1 MSGIDADFH
10 QDTKLDSTIR
20 INTSGVGTTMMAES
34 NKDYWYVTLEKKQ
47 VVRFPGCSGS
57 RLWLPHNYVNG
68 IEDDCV
74 TTTLCSSTSVH
85 YID

>member
-34 NKDYWYVTLEKKQ
+34 NKDYLYVTCLEKK
-47 VVRFPGCSGS
+47 
-57 RLWLPHNYVNG
+57 LWDFQAALEAGYGYH
-68 IEDDCV
+68 I
-74 TTTLCSSTSVH
+74 
-85 YID
+85 IM